1 MSEGHYFDAE
11 PAVPSRPA
19 HVDLVLPDF
28 RARLRSDRGVF
39 SAGAVDPGTL
49 QLLRAVPSGSLT
61 GDLLDLGCGY
71 GPIAC
76 TLAHRS
82 PAATVWAVDVNE
94 RALALTAANAEDLA
108 LANIRVIKPEDAPAD
123 LTFAG
128 IWSNPPIRIGK
139 AALHELLLSWL
150 PRLETSGAAWLVVQR
165 HLGAD
170 SLASWLDQEGWT
182 VERVGSKRGYRILKV
197 RTA

>member
-1 MSEGHYFDAE
+1 MSEGHYFDAD
-11 PAVPSRPA
+11 PTVASRPS

-49 QLLRAVPSGSLT
+49 HLLRAVPALALT
-61 GDLLDLGCGY
+61 GNLLDLGCGY
-71 GPIAC
+71 GAIAC

-82 PAATVWAVDVNE
+82 PSATVWAVDVNE
-94 RALALTAANAEDLA
+94 RALALTAANADA
-108 LANIRVIKPEDAPAD
+108 LGQPNVRVIRPEDAPSD
-123 LTFAG
+123 LAFTG

-150 PRLETSGAAWLVVQR
+150 PRLESSGSAWLVVQR

-170 SLASWLDQEGWT
+170 SLASWLGQSGWA
-182 VERVGSKRGYRILKV
+182 VVRVGSKRGYRILKV
-197 RTA
+197 EQP

>member
-1 MSEGHYFDAE
+1 MSEGHYFDAD
-11 PAVPSRPA
+11 PAVASRPS

-49 QLLRAVPSGSLT
+49 HLLRSVPAVALT
-61 GDLLDLGCGY
+61 GNLLDLGCGY
-71 GPIAC
+71 GAIAC

-82 PAATVWAVDVNE
+82 PSATVWAVDVNE
-94 RALALTAANAEDLA
+94 RALALTAANALALGQPNVRVIRPEDTPSDLA
-108 LANIRVIKPEDAPAD
+108 
-123 LTFAG
+123 FAG

-150 PRLETSGAAWLVVQR
+150 PRLESSGSAWLVVQR

-170 SLASWLDQEGWT
+170 SLASWLGQSGWA
-182 VERVGSKRGYRILKV
+182 VVRLGSKRGYRILKV
-197 RTA
+197 EQP

>member
-11 PAVPSRPA
+11 PAVASRPA
-19 HVDLVLPDF
+19 HVELVLPDF

-49 QLLRAVPSGSLT
+49 HLLRAVPAAALT
-61 GDLLDLGCGY
+61 GNLLDLGCGY

-82 PAATVWAVDVNE
+82 PSATVWAVDVNE
-94 RALALTAANAEDLA
+94 RALALTAANAQA
-108 LANIRVIKPEDAPAD
+108 LGQSNVRAIRPEEAPSD

-150 PRLETSGAAWLVVQR
+150 PRLDPSASAWLVVQR

-170 SLASWLDQEGWT
+170 SLASWLDQSGWA
-182 VERVGSKRGYRILKV
+182 VVRVGSKRGYRILKV
-197 RTA
+197 EQR

>member
-1 MSEGHYFDAE
+1 MPEGHYFDAD
-11 PAVPSRPA
+11 PAVRSRPGYI
-19 HVDLVLPDF
+19 DLVLPDF
-28 RARLRSDRGVF
+28 RARLQSDRGVF
-39 SAGAVDPGTL
+39 SAAAVDPGTL
-49 QLLRAVPSGSLT
+49 HLLRAVPADSLN
-61 GDLLDLGCGY
+61 GNLLDLGCGY

-94 RALALTAANAEDLA
+94 RALALTAANAESLA
-108 LANIRVIKPEDAPAD
+108 LPNIRVIRPGDAPAG
-123 LTFAG
+123 LTFGG

-150 PRLETSGAAWLVVQR
+150 LRLEPSGSAWFVVQR

-170 SLASWLDQEGWT
+170 SLASWLDDEGW
-182 VERVGSKRGYRILKV
+182 RVVRIGSKRGYRILKV
-197 RTA
+197 QRA